1 MDGAALGA
9 TYEKRAETRKT
20 ARKTK
25 RREEAA
31 RKTKRREEAARRN
44 AESDLATGLGVM
56 GEAAARAPVGGV
68 KIVASLTNVG
78 AREDVLAVGAV
89 VEGAASSETPGG
101 LFSTTEALSGGVS
114 PEMVHFDAR
123 EVITFAVKTW
133 NQHTAQEV
141 RLAMESPAA
150 AEVLAED
157 IGDACEVH
165 DVWIEQPTVG
175 DDARFAGVGRSARRA
190 AATEG
195 SKEAPLATLGAG
207 VGERVGAKAGALAA
221 AAAAA
226 TAVAVVAVVG
236 RRGRETMERDVA
248 ERVPLIRVE

>member
-1 MDGAALGA
+1 
-9 TYEKRAETRKT
+9 
-20 ARKTK
+20 
-25 RREEAA
+25 
-31 RKTKRREEAARRN
+31 
-44 AESDLATGLGVM
+44 
-56 GEAAARAPVGGV
+56 
-68 KIVASLTNVG
+68 
-78 AREDVLAVGAV
+78 
-89 VEGAASSETPGG
+89 
-101 LFSTTEALSGGVS
+101 
-114 PEMVHFDAR
+114 MVHFDAR

-133 NQHTAQEV
+133 NQHSTRFGGP

-195 SKEAPLATLGAG
+195 SKEAPLAALGPRW
-207 VGERVGAKAGALAA
+207 RVGLCAMRAAPAA

-226 TAVAVVAVVG
+226 AVAVVAVVG
-236 RRGRETMERDVA
+236 RRGRETMVGTSRSACRSSGWSERAPRGMTSARRDS
-248 ERVPLIRVE
+248 ERNPVRGNARIVFRPATFVSFRHVIACRETKKRPSGNMRTAVRSRTDR

>member
-1 MDGAALGA
+1 
-9 TYEKRAETRKT
+9 
-20 ARKTK
+20 
-25 RREEAA
+25 
-31 RKTKRREEAARRN
+31 
-44 AESDLATGLGVM
+44 
-56 GEAAARAPVGGV
+56 
-68 KIVASLTNVG
+68 
-78 AREDVLAVGAV
+78 
-89 VEGAASSETPGG
+89 
-101 LFSTTEALSGGVS
+101 
-114 PEMVHFDAR
+114 MVHFDAR

>member
-1 MDGAALGA
+1 M
-9 TYEKRAETRKT
+9 
-20 ARKTK
+20 
-25 RREEAA
+25 
-31 RKTKRREEAARRN
+31 
-44 AESDLATGLGVM
+44 
-56 GEAAARAPVGGV
+56 
-68 KIVASLTNVG
+68 
-78 AREDVLAVGAV
+78 GAV

-141 RLAMESPAA
+141 RLAHGIARRGGGSRR
-150 AEVLAED
+150 D
-157 IGDACEVH
+157 IGGACEVH

-195 SKEAPLATLGAG
+195 SRKRRSRRSAPGWARGLARKRARPRRRRRRRRWWRWWRWS
-207 VGERVGAKAGALAA
+207 VGGDARRWKGTSRSACRSSGWSERAPRGMTSARRDSDEP
-221 AAAAA
+221 
-226 TAVAVVAVVG
+226 VVRKRTDCFSSGDVRFVSARHRVSRNQETTVWKPAN
-236 RRGRETMERDVA
+236 RGSVPDRPLTVSRDA
-248 ERVPLIRVE
+248 SPRAILTTRW